1 MATASN
7 NPTPKQTVILFPLD
21 LPCIH
26 IQLSRSF
33 KSRRPL
39 ARNFQQFGSGLKVR
53 HEAWT
58 RLLMISVVGN
68 GKKQAKMKCCR
79 DSDSR
84 RKMRQVGPVDHPA
97 STRGG
102 GKRQERPLLSTENLV
117 FPSPPSREIR
127 QTKRCFNGN
136 LEGGI
141 KSIASPLRL
150 RDIGSKRLVW
160 DVVWYAYSGRGGD
173 TCTQHTACF
182 TSCLSILTPVRDQSR
197 MEQ

>member
-7 NPTPKQTVILFPLD
+7 TPFPKQTVIFFPLD

-33 KSRRPL
+33 KSRRPS
-39 ARNFQQFGSGLKVR
+39 ARNFQQFGSGLNKWR
-53 HEAWT
+53 EASI
-58 RLLMISVVGN
+58 RFLMISVVGS
-68 GKKQAKMKCCR
+68 GKKQAKMRCCR
-79 DSDSR
+79 DSDSK

-117 FPSPPSREIR
+117 FASHPSREIR
-127 QTKRCFNGN
+127 QTKGCFNAN

-141 KSIASPLRL
+141 KSIASLLRL
-150 RDIGSKRLVW
+150 GDIGSQRLIW

-173 TCTQHTACF
+173 TCIRHTACF
-182 TSCLSILTPVRDQSR
+182 TSYLSILTPAQDQSR